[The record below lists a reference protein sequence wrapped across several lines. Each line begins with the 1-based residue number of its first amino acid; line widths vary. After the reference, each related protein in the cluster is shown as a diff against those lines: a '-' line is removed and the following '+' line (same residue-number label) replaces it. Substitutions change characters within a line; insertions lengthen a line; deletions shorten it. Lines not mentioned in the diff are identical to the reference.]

1 MQEFVLAW
9 EIALFQ
15 DVKEFSGKFGLEFE
29 SDTESLAQIIMSK
42 FGQLLSKKDRVKN
55 KSELGNVFSDA
66 DKGLPEYNLT
76 MEPLEFEVDFSH
88 MAIEDESRV
97 EILKMIARREK
108 ITLEYQSR
116 RVSPSFAK
124 IKLTEQ
130 DKTLAEVMAEKD
142 REIYEDILINHLG
155 ETIKNKIQNSKEW
168 VARIN
173 TIMEKT
179 QNSSGLKFDVE
190 WSPKKT
196 DSEQELDTLELVRFL
211 EKDPM
216 WLADP
221 DRKRIAQHFRSKV
234 YEAKRKAEL
243 SGTSTFM
250 EDIKSVL
257 DYREWYEFIIY
268 YEKQVKSVK
277 K

>member
-1 MQEFVLAW
+1 
-9 EIALFQ
+9 
-15 DVKEFSGKFGLEFE
+15 
-29 SDTESLAQIIMSK
+29 
-42 FGQLLSKKDRVKN
+42 
-55 KSELGNVFSDA
+55 
-66 DKGLPEYNLT
+66 
-76 MEPLEFEVDFSH
+76 
-88 MAIEDESRV
+88 
-97 EILKMIARREK
+97 
-108 ITLEYQSR
+108 
-116 RVSPSFAK
+116 
-124 IKLTEQ
+124 
-130 DKTLAEVMAEKD
+130 
-142 REIYEDILINHLG
+142 
-155 ETIKNKIQNSKEW
+155 
-168 VARIN
+168 
-173 TIMEKT
+173 MEKT

-268 YEKQVKSVK
+268 YEKQVKSAK